1 MIRQADE
8 SCLRKIWDSLEE
20 HRAVF
25 KSYDAYLAF
34 GRKSPDKIFWRR
46 CLGQLEIA
54 VMDEWRGQKEIG
66 VIWLLRCRRERE
78 GYWLEFLIQQAKKQG
93 LKSLVTSPLTQRDS
107 RPFLSFGFYPYQH
120 LDILRKNDLRTSPP
134 TNTPVLLRPF
144 QDEDQEELLLLDN
157 RSFDQFWWM
166 DEQSLKDI
174 IDSQEVSFFYV
185 AGESRKLRGY
195 ILISFERDYAHLSRI
210 AVDPEYQGRGIAS
223 ALLDR
228 GIQFLRRRGV
238 RSISVSTQANNYRS
252 KALYRKFGFRETG
265 ESLCICRYDLS
276 GDQSLSGE
284 IRVSGNW

>member
-8 SCLRKIWDSLEE
+8 YALRGIWESLGE

-46 CLGQLEIA
+46 SLGQLEMA
-54 VMDEWRGQKEIG
+54 VMDEWRGQREVG
-66 VIWLLRCRRERE
+66 VIGLLRCRRERE
-78 GYWLEFLIQQAKKQG
+78 GYWLEFLIQQARKKG
-93 LKSLVTSPLTQRDS
+93 LKSLVTSPLTQRNS
-107 RPFLSFGFYPYQH
+107 RPFLSFGFYQYQH

-134 TNTPVLLRPF
+134 TNIPVLLRPF
-144 QDEDQEELLLLDN
+144 QDKDQQELLLVDN

-166 DEQSLKDI
+166 DEQSLRSM
-174 IDSQEVSFFYV
+174 IDSQEASLFYV
-185 AGESRKLRGY
+185 AEEFGKLVGY
-195 ILISFERDYAHLSRI
+195 IIVSSERDYAHLSRI
-210 AVDPEYQGRGIAS
+210 AVDPEYQGMGIAS

-228 GIQFLRRRGV
+228 GIEFLRQRGI

-265 ESLCICRYDLS
+265 ERLCICRYDLR
-276 GDQSLSGE
+276 GDQDLVTLAGMGSS
-284 IRVSGNW
+284 S

>member
-8 SCLRKIWDSLEE
+8 HALRRIWDSLGE

-46 CLGQLEIA
+46 SLGQLEIA
-54 VMDEWRGQKEIG
+54 VMDEWRGQREMG

-93 LKSLVTSPLTQRDS
+93 LKSLVSSPLTQRNS
-107 RPFLSFGFYPYQH
+107 RPFLSFGFYPYQN
-120 LDILRKNDLRTSPP
+120 LDILRKSDLQTSPP
-134 TNTPVLLRPF
+134 INIPVLLRPF
-144 QDEDQEELLLLDN
+144 QDRDQKELLLLDN

-166 DEQSLKDI
+166 DEQSLKSMI
-174 IDSQEVSFFYV
+174 GSQETSFFYV
-185 AGESRKLRGY
+185 AEESGKLVGY
-195 ILISFERDYAHLSRI
+195 IIISSGCDYAHLSRI
-210 AVDPEYQGRGIAS
+210 AVDPEYQGMGIAS
-223 ALLDR
+223 ALLNR
-228 GIQFLRRRGV
+228 GIEFLRQRGV

-265 ESLCICRYDLS
+265 ERLCICKYDLS
-276 GDQSLSGE
+276 GDQDLSGE
-284 IRVSGNW
+284 VRASGNW